1 MPLFRK
7 TWDGQSIR
15 EPEPVPS
22 SPSTRRTG
30 LLGSRRSVND
40 SSTRRTN
47 TYTYRSTHP
56 PSTNTTPGGFFSHR
70 RSFDTSSDRSS
81 DRSFGRSS
89 REESSIFA
97 ARQKVADAENA
108 ENVAGDALRQAR
120 NAVREAKEHIRMLE
134 DEAREE

>member
-7 TWDGQSIR
+7 TWDSQSFR

-22 SPSTRRTG
+22 SPSRRRTG
-30 LLGSRRSVND
+30 LFNSRRSVND
-40 SSTRRTN
+40 TSTRRTG
-47 TYTYRSTHP
+47 TYAYESTR
-56 PSTNTTPGGFFSHR
+56 PSPTNSTSGGFFSHR
-70 RSFDTSSDRSS
+70 RSFETSS

-89 REESSIFA
+89 REESSILA
-97 ARQKVADAENA
+97 AKQKVADAENA
-108 ENVAGDALRQAR
+108 ESVAGDALRQAR